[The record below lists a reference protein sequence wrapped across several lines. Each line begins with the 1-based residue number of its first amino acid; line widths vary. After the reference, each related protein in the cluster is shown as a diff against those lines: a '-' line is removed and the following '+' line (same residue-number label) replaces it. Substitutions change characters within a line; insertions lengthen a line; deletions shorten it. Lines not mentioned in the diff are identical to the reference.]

1 MKYTHK
7 LGYMALGG
15 FLMLIGIITA
25 TMFLPNLVAQQSD
38 SQTAST
44 KGDDGHITT
53 FKTIVCNKIMIVDRT
68 GRPAVLLDANNGG
81 NASLLGNQG
90 IPTITLSSINNAGRL
105 HIYDK
110 TGQPVI
116 DLHTTHTGG
125 TIAATANTGKAIAT
139 LGIGKNNKA
148 FIRTNGYDAIEFPNS
163 NIIPD

>member
-7 LGYMALGG
+7 LAYMTLGG
-15 FLMLIGIITA
+15 FLMLIGMITA

-44 KGDDGHITT
+44 EGDHQHITT
-53 FKTIVCNKIMIVDRT
+53 FKTIVCNKIIVVDRT
-68 GRPAVLLDANNGG
+68 GRPAVFLDANNGG
-81 NASLLGNQG
+81 NASLWGKKG

-116 DLHTTHTGG
+116 DLHTTDTGG
-125 TIAATANTGKAIAT
+125 TVTATANTGKAVAI
-139 LGIGKNNKA
+139 LGIGDNNKG
-148 FIRTNGYDAIEFPNS
+148 FIKTNGYDAIENS
-163 NIIPD
+163 NIIRD